1 MNAATMAA
9 AKQQYESLR
18 AQAKTVQHEEPD
30 DEAYFVGSYKPITDE
45 QIRLRI
51 LLERAVIRK
60 AVHDI
65 LAAKPEGGRYVVS
78 VYDGEEIAVL
88 HSAELLPVMAE
99 IGACDEEYLHLYFKP
114 DTASVPMRRVGWAM
128 LIYGNDGWDVIA
140 DHTSTIEMEELLA
153 GANQL
158 ADELGD
164 CIHEAKQGA

>member
-9 AKQQYESLR
+9 AKQQYQSLQ
-18 AQAKTVQHEEPD
+18 AQAQAGQYEEPD
-30 DEAYFVGSYKPITDE
+30 DAAYFEGSHHPITDE
-45 QIRLRI
+45 KIRLRI

-88 HSAELLPVMAE
+88 HSTDLLAVMAE

-128 LIYGNDGWDVIA
+128 LVYGNDGWDVIA
-140 DHTSTIEMEELLA
+140 DHTDTPAMEDLLA
-153 GANQL
+153 GASQL
-158 ADELGD
+158 GDELSECD
-164 CIHEAKQGA
+164 HEAKQGA